1 MSYDTYE
8 QSVEDGRPKYRVL
21 FAVGDAEYRYT
32 NDEYIVADSGGS
44 WIPEAVE
51 FSEFS
56 QTNEMAKDPLRITL
70 PRTNTFALLFLGQ
83 VPEQVVSV
91 TVFRAHTHDPAEEFR
106 FYWKG
111 RVAGSSVEGDAVS
124 LDCENIFTS
133 LRRPGLREKYQTQCR
148 HALYGRGCGLD
159 KTDFAVVTT
168 ATAASGRYVTVAPT
182 SNNFNFSGGMLET
195 ADGISRDIALLD
207 VGSVTLFSALPQL
220 EQAIADDG
228 PQSVTL
234 YPGCDHSLYTC
245 KDVFNNLLNY
255 GGCPGIPKKNPFG
268 NDVTGSIA

>member
-1 MSYDTYE
+1 VSYDTCE

-21 FAVGDAEYRYT
+21 FAVGDTEYRYT
-32 NDEYIVADSGGS
+32 NDEFIVGDSGGS

-70 PRTNTFALLFLGQ
+70 PRTNAFALLFLGQ

-91 TVFRAHTHDPAEEFR
+91 TVFRAHTNDVTEEFR

-133 LRRPGLREKYQTQCR
+133 LRRPGLREKYQIQCR

-168 ATAASGRYVTVAPT
+168 ATAASGRTVTIVPD
-182 SNNFNFSGGMLET
+182 SNAFNFTGGMLET
-195 ADGISRDIALLD
+195 ADGISRDISL
-207 VGSVTLFSALPQL
+207 VSGSTVTLFTALPQL
-220 EQAIADDG
+220 EQAIDDDG
-228 PQSVTL
+228 PQVVTL
-234 YPGCDHSLYTC
+234 YPGCDHSLDTC
-245 KDVFNNLLNY
+245 KNTFNNLLNY
-255 GGCPGIPKKNPFG
+255 GGCPGIPSKNPFG